1 MGLQQ
6 VKRFSPA
13 CPSAA
18 HLSKQSYWSRPLCH
32 TWAIL
37 GWGGKSILGTLTFF
51 FFFSP
56 TLSAW
61 FLEKGCEKRSAQGL
75 HGETE
80 LLESWAQNLPPAAAD
95 VSLQLFMLQM
105 DKMVVS
111 TG

>member
-1 MGLQQ
+1 MSHMGY
-6 VKRFSPA
+6 FG
-13 CPSAA
+13 
-18 HLSKQSYWSRPLCH
+18 
-32 TWAIL
+32 L
-37 GWGGKSILGTLTFF
+37 GREVHPGHFDFF
-51 FFFSP
+51 FFFP
-56 TLSAW
+56 TLSSC
-61 FLEKGCEKRSAQGL
+61 FLEKGCKKRSAHGL

>member
-1 MGLQQ
+1 MSHMGY
-6 VKRFSPA
+6 FG
-13 CPSAA
+13 
-18 HLSKQSYWSRPLCH
+18 
-32 TWAIL
+32 L
-37 GWGGKSILGTLTFF
+37 GREVHPGHFDFF